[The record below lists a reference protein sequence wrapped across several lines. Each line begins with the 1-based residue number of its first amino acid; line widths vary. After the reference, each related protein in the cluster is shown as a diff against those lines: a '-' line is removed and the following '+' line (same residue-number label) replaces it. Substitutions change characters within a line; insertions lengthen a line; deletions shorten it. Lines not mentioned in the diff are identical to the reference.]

1 MATLPPFCLARLRTQ
16 RACLKKCVYKPLQE
30 AVSRARTF
38 QSHHLAPLQ
47 EQSRA
52 LFFIIAVIKY
62 LQRLTDISGRPA
74 VSQTPRFPGH
84 GELQVRRRGGER
96 AGVSCQAAALSNQ
109 NKHAHYGSGSLLSG
123 HRAPGQ
129 AASTL
134 TPLQVQKGSPYSGLP
149 GSQDQGHEWAS
160 TRARASRGPHAAEDT
175 ERAAPDRHLRL
186 CGLPPIRYSP
196 DWKPPKSVHRLTD

>member
-1 MATLPPFCLARLRTQ
+1 MATLPPLCLARLRTQ
-16 RACLKKCVYKPLQE
+16 RACLKKCIYKPLQE
-30 AVSRARTF
+30 AVSRAGTF

-96 AGVSCQAAALSNQ
+96 GGVSCQAAALSNWS
-109 NKHAHYGSGSLLSG
+109 KRAHHGSGSLLSG
-123 HRAPGQ
+123 HRAQGR
-129 AASTL
+129 
-134 TPLQVQKGSPYSGLP
+134 LP
-149 GSQDQGHEWAS
+149 P
-160 TRARASRGPHAAEDT
+160 RGPHCKYR
-175 ERAAPDRHLRL
+175 RALHTQDSQEVKTKGMSGHLPEPRQAGGLRL
-186 CGLPPIRYSP
+186 LRTSREQP
-196 DWKPPKSVHRLTD
+196 LTPTSASAASLQSTTVQTGNHPSLSTD